1 MASGNQK
8 MVSLSHTQS
17 RNSWAMGSS
26 GTQNRLKD
34 ALNAEGGT
42 LSRRDFWPY
51 EHAVL
56 LQKL

>member
-1 MASGNQK
+1 